1 LFLTQQ
7 FNLEKILF
15 LLSKTPI
22 CLSFPFKRVINAD
35 FKRKKYMARF
45 KFFLGFLLVSTV
57 GIHFSCTSYYG
68 EKESQSSVKITA
80 KNNSYPNYKRPNNI
94 QYPWKTSHEE
104 LLVNRHPL
112 PKGFELTKVEGG
124 SFEDW
129 LRCLPLKP
137 KGTPIKLF
145 NGKKKMIQALNAGI
159 LDVDVGKTDLQQC
172 ADAVMRLRAEYL
184 YSKKK
189 FANIHFNYTSG
200 FNAEYSKWREGY
212 KIGVKDNK
220 AYYYKKTE
228 STDKTYQGFRKYL
241 WNVYN
246 YAGTYSL
253 NKELKKQST
262 KNIKEGDVLIIG
274 GFPGHVVMVAAAAE
288 NASGEKA
295 VLLIQSYM
303 PAQNIHI
310 VKKQFTRG
318 EGVWFKVSDLEK
330 KGWTTWEFDYTKEHI
345 KTW

>member
-1 LFLTQQ
+1 MV
-7 FNLEKILF
+7 K
-15 LLSKTPI
+15 
-22 CLSFPFKRVINAD
+22 
-35 FKRKKYMARF
+35 F
-45 KFFLGFLLVSTV
+45 KFFLGFLFVLAV
-57 GIHFSCTSYYG
+57 GIHFSCTSDNRGINKQVSG
-68 EKESQSSVKITA
+68 ELAT
-80 KNNSYPNYKRPNNI
+80 KNNTYANYKRSNNI
-94 QYPWKTSHEE
+94 QYPWETSNQE

-112 PKGFELTKVEGG
+112 PEGFALTNVDES
-124 SFEDW
+124 SFEHW
-129 LRCLPLKP
+129 LRCLPMKP

-145 NGKKKMIQALNAGI
+145 NGKKKVLQALNGGV
-159 LDVDVGKTDLQQC
+159 LDIDVGKTDLQQC

-310 VKKQFTRG
+310 VKKQFTR
-318 EGVWFKVSDLEK
+318 S
-330 KGWTTWEFDYTKEHI
+330 
-345 KTW
+345 

>member
-1 LFLTQQ
+1 M
-7 FNLEKILF
+7 
-15 LLSKTPI
+15 
-22 CLSFPFKRVINAD
+22 V
-35 FKRKKYMARF
+35 RF
-45 KFFLGFLLVSTV
+45 KFFLGFLFVLAV
-57 GIHFSCTSYYG
+57 GIHFSCTSDNRDINTQVSG
-68 EKESQSSVKITA
+68 ELAT
-80 KNNSYPNYKRPNNI
+80 KNNTYANYKRSNNI
-94 QYPWKTSHEE
+94 QYSWETSNQE

-112 PKGFELTKVEGG
+112 PKGFALTNVDES
-124 SFEDW
+124 SFEHW
-129 LRCLPLKP
+129 LRCLPMKP

-145 NGKKKMIQALNAGI
+145 NGKKKMLQALNGGV
-159 LDVDVGKTDLQQC
+159 LDIDVGKTDLQQC

>member
-1 LFLTQQ
+1 MV
-7 FNLEKILF
+7 K
-15 LLSKTPI
+15 
-22 CLSFPFKRVINAD
+22 
-35 FKRKKYMARF
+35 F
-45 KFFLGFLLVSTV
+45 KFFLGFLFVLAV
-57 GIHFSCTSYYG
+57 GIHFSCTSYYS
-68 EKESQSSVKITA
+68 EKESKSSVKITA

-94 QYPWKTSHEE
+94 QYLWKTSYEE
-104 LLVNRHPL
+104 LLVNRHPP
-112 PKGFELTKVEGG
+112 PKGFELTKVEEG
-124 SFEDW
+124 SFENW

-137 KGTPIKLF
+137 RGTQIKLF
-145 NGKKKMIQALNAGI
+145 NGKKKMLQALNGGV
-159 LDVDVGKTDLQQC
+159 LDIDVGNTDLQQC
-172 ADAVMRLRAEYL
+172 ADAVIRLRAEYL
-184 YSKKK
+184 YSMKK
-189 FANIHFNYTSG
+189 FASIHFNYTTG

-220 AYYYKKTE
+220 AYYYKKSE

-253 NKELKKQST
+253 NKELQKQAT
-262 KNIKEGDVLIIG
+262 KNIKGGDVLIIG

-310 VKKQFTRG
+310 VKKQFTRS
-318 EGVWFKVSDLEK
+318 EGVWFKVYDLEK
-330 KGWTTWEFDYTKEHI
+330 KGWTTWEFDYTKNHL